1 MEAKPYVHRV
11 YLDDTDAQGI
21 VYHANY
27 LKFFERARSD
37 LLAAKG
43 VSIDEQGRGAHRFVV
58 HEVHMKYLRSA
69 LLGDDIQVMTRYEK
83 ASEFRLT
90 FWQEVRRGETKLV
103 EAETQVVCIDPDGN
117 LTPLPDRLNLD
128 DQSSNS

>member
-1 MEAKPYVHRV
+1 MDAKPYEHRV

-43 VSIDEQGRGAHRFVV
+43 VSIDDQGRGDHRFVV
-58 HEVHMKYLRSA
+58 HEVRLKYLRSA
-69 LLGDDIQVMTRYEK
+69 LLGDDIHVTTRYEK
-83 ASEFRLT
+83 ASEYRLT
-90 FWQEVRRGETKLV
+90 FFQEVRRGHTKLV
-103 EAETQVVCIDPDGN
+103 EAETQVVCIDPEGN
-117 LTPLPDRLNLD
+117 LASLPDRLD
-128 DQSSNS
+128 FDGGASI